1 MSERTTIGGT
11 VYEAVGSSNSNLLL
25 KCNGTA
31 RIQWGNKLIDLI
43 KNGKIASGE
52 SSYKICVISDKSEI
66 KSDGIYILTTDESSQ
81 LLVKVDNEVYD
92 LIGTDLYIS
101 ASKKQ
106 DITAEQRKQALENIG
121 MYFNT
126 LEELRNSGIQN
137 GIAYVLEDNNLYT
150 IKEGTVSEFEAK
162 LKTVT
167 VEKEEEQGEIINS
180 SLQIILSVLDEE
192 YIVLKDRQVIVNQ
205 DIRVKDYAQ
214 IGSENADVNQG
225 YRLYIDKG
233 KSYLDVDVINV
244 REGIPQEQYIEVT
257 FTELRMLMQS
267 YQLIPHSWYLVTDYQ
282 SPWKIPK
289 KNILNNRPIL
299 IRALTESSFYK
310 EGQLFKDRR
319 VTIQYDPLYQ
329 EPVKVIDSKGNI
341 TEESVNTRGKIIW
354 MKDGF
359 NNEANFDF
367 LDYEDALANPLT
379 TLHEVFED
387 ASLDLSVFPKN
398 SYNNKLT
405 VYDLKGTVIK
415 DGIFDDTNTTTIDF
429 KSTVLNMHDNDIQC
443 RNLLVSC
450 ENFYNNSLKE
460 ICKTTFEADCIN
472 SNLTSVYT
480 INPEND
486 GFSFEDVE
494 DNNVFI
500 DTQFSYKLDTVTF
513 KSFINSELNSTITH
527 SNFGIIKETII
538 NEYVYNSTFN
548 DVINCIFDCQISN
561 VTFMSLTN
569 CTFNPGVFYNITCFG
584 DLIGIT
590 FDATLDEYTLLYDT
604 SKTKEIYI
612 NEDGTLEILSIEKYA
627 FMRGMIIMHSGLGG
641 IPSGWAMCDG
651 GTYTYDGITSTTP
664 DLRNRFIKGA
674 ESTSDVKPVDNPDLT
689 PTNEFTITKEHLPE
703 HNHPH
708 VEHTH
713 ELDTISG
720 TIENSGTLSLSGKY
734 KDTFTTS
741 DSTSTKIVVNTSED
755 GTAVLTNVDDVPD
768 ESLRNVEVSGGD
780 HNHTLTITGGTI
792 KGYTSTET
800 SQTWENK
807 AIKIEPNYYSL
818 IFIMKL

>member
-52 SSYKICVISDKSEI
+52 SSYKIRVISDKSEI

-81 LLVKVDNEVYD
+81 LLAKVDNEVYD

-106 DITAEQRKQALENIG
+106 DITDEQRKQALENIG

-192 YIVLKDRQVIVNQ
+192 YIVLKDKQIIVNK

-233 KSYLDVDVINV
+233 KSYLDVDKINV

-257 FTELRMLMQS
+257 FSELRMLMQS
-267 YQLIPHSWYLVTDYQ
+267 YKLIPHSWYLVTDYQ

-289 KNILNNRPIL
+289 RDVLNNRPIL
-299 IRALTESSFYK
+299 IRALTGSSFYK
-310 EGQLFKDRR
+310 DGQLFKDRR
-319 VTIQYDPLYQ
+319 VTIQYDPLY
-329 EPVKVIDSKGNI
+329 EELVKVIDNSGNI
-341 TEESVNTRGKIIW
+341 TEESVNTRGRIIW

-367 LDYEDALANPLT
+367 LDYEDALSNPLT

-405 VYDLKGTVIK
+405 AYDLKGTVIK

-443 RNLLVSC
+443 RNLIVSC

-500 DTQFSYKLDTVTF
+500 DTKFSYKLDSVTF
-513 KSFINSELNSTITH
+513 KSFINSELNNTITQ

-538 NEYVYNSTFN
+538 NESVYKSTFN

-569 CTFNPGVFYNITCFG
+569 CTFNPGVFYHITCFG
-584 DLIGIT
+584 DLIDIT

-612 NEDGTLEILSIEKYA
+612 NEDGTLEILSIEKQA

-641 IPSGWAMCDG
+641 IPSGWAPCDG
-651 GTYTYDGITSTTP
+651 GTHTYDGITSVTP
-664 DLRNRFIKGA
+664 NLVNKFIKA
-674 ESTSDVKPVDNPDLT
+674 VDYTENVGEVLNPDLT
-689 PTNEFTITKEHLPE
+689 SNNEFTLEKRHLPE

-708 VEHTH
+708 QEHTH
-713 ELDTISG
+713 TISG
-720 TIENSGTLSLSGKY
+720 TSVVIENSGDLTVSGTQK
-734 KDTFTTS
+734 THFTSVISTITDES
-741 DSTSTKIVVNTSED
+741 ITSTSTDVVGSVTNETEYVTSD
-755 GTAVLTNVDDVPD
+755 VSLT
-768 ESLRNVEVSGGD
+768 GG
-780 HNHTLTITGGTI
+780 NHTHSITITEGTI
-792 KGYTSTET
+792 SNSTSKEN
-800 SQTWENK
+800 SQTWENQK
-807 AIKIEPNYYSL
+807 FKIEPNYYAL